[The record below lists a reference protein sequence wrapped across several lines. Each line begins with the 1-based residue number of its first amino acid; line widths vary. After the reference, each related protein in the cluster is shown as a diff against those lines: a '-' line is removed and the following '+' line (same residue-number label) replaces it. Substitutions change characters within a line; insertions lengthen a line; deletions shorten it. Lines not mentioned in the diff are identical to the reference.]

1 MQSSNLA
8 LMEYPKISVIV
19 PVYNAKKHLN
29 RCIDS
34 ILSQSFQDFEII
46 LIDDGSTDD
55 SGQICDEYSVSCD
68 RISCIH
74 KSNGG
79 VSSARNAGLSKSKG
93 EYITFIDG
101 DDLVYPHYLSNLC
114 SHMRDEI
121 DLVFSY
127 AVLDYGGTPKKEDHA
142 EMVIEKESL
151 HLFLEQEKIKR
162 HTGPWAKLF
171 RSSLIK
177 QEGLLF
183 PERLPIGEDAVFLF
197 NYLAFCRKI
206 WFTNDHDYE
215 YFVNSPNSLT
225 KKLYS
230 PSRELEIFK
239 IIENAVFDLI
249 SSCSVSSTVAKDS
262 LNDLLYGYVIRILDS
277 LYFSDNNDVGTRIQ
291 VIKSLPGYLIS
302 SNHYTGAFRSDI
314 LAFLLKNRMLYVYD
328 FVRIVAQKIRN
339 IKKK

>member
-1 MQSSNLA
+1 MSMVS
-8 LMEYPKISVIV
+8 III
-19 PVYNAKKHLN
+19 PVYNTGDKLRKCL
-29 RCIDS
+29 DS

-55 SGQICDEYSVSCD
+55 SGKICDEYSVSCD
-68 RISCIH
+68 RISCVH

-79 VSSARNAGLSKSKG
+79 VSSARNAGLLKSEG

-114 SHMRDEI
+114 SHMREEI

-127 AVLDYGGTPKKEDHA
+127 AVLNYGGTQKKEEHA
-142 EMVIEKESL
+142 EMIIEKESF

-197 NYLAFCRKI
+197 NYLSFCRKI
-206 WFTNDHDYE
+206 WVTNDHDYE

-230 PSRELEIFK
+230 TSKELEIFK
-239 IIENAVFDLI
+239 IIENAVIKLM
-249 SSCSVSSTVAKDS
+249 SSCSVSSAVAKDS
-262 LNDLLYGYVIRILDS
+262 LNDLLYSYLIRILDS
-277 LYFSDNNDVGTRIQ
+277 LYFSDNNDISTRIQ
-291 VIKSLPGYLIS
+291 IIKSLPRDLIS
-302 SNHYTGAFRSDI
+302 SNHYTGAFRSDF
-314 LAFLLKNRMLYVYD
+314 LAFLLRKRMLYIYD
-328 FVRIVAQKIRN
+328 FVRSIAKIRRS
-339 IKKK
+339 